1 MMQPLE
7 SSLDLEQYWLI
18 LKRRR
23 VPALAVFFLV
33 FAATTLIMV
42 LRKPIYLAEG
52 NLLIKKLSSTPL
64 LTEVGEGVGQ
74 LQPLNDITSSP
85 LDTEAAILLSTPM
98 IKKTIATLDLSDK
111 KGKPLTI
118 EQFLRQIKVS
128 QVKSADFLK
137 VSYED
142 SDPKKA
148 AEVVNTL
155 MNFYLENNVLTNRTE
170 AKSARDFLEQQLPQ
184 AHARVNQEE
193 MALRRFKEQNNLV
206 APIEQQANSAETIL
220 ADLDQK
226 IIQIRSE
233 YADLNGHVNAL
244 RNNLNSN
251 SNEPIAITSLNQSF
265 LRQSYSG
272 QFAEEEALL
281 ARLEE
286 LESQLAIQRTR
297 FTSTNPML
305 APLETQIEAIK
316 KQLLGKLEA
325 KSKNLANQIATLSQ
339 EQSAYKQR
347 LMILPALEQQQREL
361 ERQLQASQANYS
373 KLLENLE
380 TVRLAENQKVANAHI
395 VSPALVPERPVAP
408 RKSLSVLTG
417 FLLGSLASIGTISF
431 LESKDKSIK
440 TVEEA
445 KGILGFPLLGVIPLM
460 SKSVKASLPP
470 ENFEDLNKPIVV
482 KDYPFIPFSESYR
495 ILQTNLK
502 FLQSDKAIEV
512 IVVTSS
518 IPQEGK
524 STVTANLA
532 LSMAQRGQKVLLVDA
547 DLRRPQ
553 QHQVSNL
560 SNQVGLSNVLVG
572 ETEYQAAIT
581 QVTNNLDV
589 LTAGIAPPNPV
600 ALLDSQA
607 MASLVEQ
614 FSADYD
620 FVIID
625 TPPLMAASEAL
636 ILGNMADGVVLVVR
650 PGLVDSIGV
659 NIAKERLEQS
669 GQNVLGI
676 VVNGII
682 ADNEPHKHY
691 YSPHEYYADN
701 STITL
706 NNG

>member
-1 MMQPLE
+1 MQSLE
-7 SSLDLEQYWLI
+7 SSKNFQSIVGLNQYWLI

-23 VPALAVFFLV
+23 LPALFVFILV
-33 FAATTLIMV
+33 FAATTLTMV

-52 NLLIKKLSSTPL
+52 NLLIKKLSSTPF
-64 LTEVGEGVGQ
+64 LTQVGEGVGQ
-74 LQPLNDITSSP
+74 LQPLNEVRSSP
-85 LDTEAAILLSTPM
+85 LDTEAEILLSVPM
-98 IKKTIATLDLSDK
+98 IQKTIATLALTDE
-111 KGKPLTI
+111 KGIPITR
-118 EQFLRQIKVS
+118 EEFLRKLKVS
-128 QVKSADFLK
+128 RLNSADLLE

-155 MNFYLENNVLTNRTE
+155 MNLYLENNISANRSE

-184 AHARVNQEE
+184 AQARVNQEE
-193 MALRRFKEQNNLV
+193 MALRKFKEENNLV
-206 APIEQQANSAETIL
+206 TPIEQQASSAETIL

-233 YADLNGHVNAL
+233 YADINNHINAL

-251 SNEPIAITSLNQSF
+251 SNEAVAINSLNQSF
-265 LRQSYSG
+265 LRQSSSSQY
-272 QFAEEEALL
+272 AEEQALL

-297 FTSTNPML
+297 FTSINPML
-305 APLETQIEAIK
+305 ALLESQIEAIK

-325 KSKNLANQIATLSQ
+325 RRKNLANQIDTLSQ
-339 EQSAYKQR
+339 EQSSYKQR

-380 TVRLAENQKVANAHI
+380 AVRLAENQKIANAHI
-395 VSPALVPERPVAP
+395 VSPAIVPEKPVAP

-417 FLLGSLASIGTISF
+417 LLLGSLVSIATISL
-431 LESKDKSIK
+431 LETRDKSIK

-445 KGILGFPLLGVIPLM
+445 RGLLGFPLLGVIPLM
-460 SKSVKASLPP
+460 GKSVKASLPP
-470 ENFEDLNKPIVV
+470 DNLEDFNQAITVR
-482 KDYPFIPFSESYR
+482 DYPLIPFSESYR
-495 ILQTNLK
+495 MLQTNLK
-502 FLQSDKAIEV
+502 FLRSDNTIKV

-553 QHQVSNL
+553 QHHVSNL
-560 SNQVGLSNVLVG
+560 SNQMGLSNVLVR
-572 ETEYQAAIT
+572 EIEYQAAIK

-589 LTAGIAPPNPV
+589 LTGGIAPPNPI
-600 ALLDSQA
+600 ALLDSQT
-607 MASLVEQ
+607 MTSLVEQ

-636 ILGNMADGVVLVVR
+636 VLGKMADGVVLVVR
-650 PGLVDSIGV
+650 PGLIDSVGV

-682 ADNEPHKHY
+682 SDNEPHSDY
-691 YSPHEYYADN
+691 YSPEKYYQA
-701 STITL
+701 I
-706 NNG
+706 